1 VSRFG
6 DQIDDE
12 SLALLDGI
20 EVAHPVVHIKPT
32 ARAQPDALYARAL
45 RIKPAI
51 AAIGASDFH
60 FTAPMGTCRTL
71 IFARELSQASVFDA
85 IRAGRTVA
93 VDRAGRAF
101 GPPQWTSAAASHA
114 AATLPAPPS
123 NGWTQASVTLAWASL
138 AALVV
143 CGRGD

>member
-32 ARAQPDALYARAL
+32 ARAQLDALYARAL

-93 VDRAGRAF
+93 VDRAGAPSVRRN
-101 GPPQWTSAAASHA
+101 GPPRPRR
-114 AATLPAPPS
+114 TLPRLCPHRRPTDGPRPA
-123 NGWTQASVTLAWASL
+123 
-138 AALVV
+138 
-143 CGRGD
+143 